1 MTAFSVIIPTYN
13 RLSLLQRA
21 IASILAQSHPVDEI
35 IIIDDG
41 STDTTAEWVQNLD
54 DPRIQYLYQSN
65 AGPAAARNLGIQKAK
80 GEWIALLDSDDEWLP
95 NKIKVQLE
103 FLQKNSDYQVCQCE
117 EIWLKNGERI
127 NPHKKHQKHSGWI
140 FKECLPLC
148 IVSPS
153 AAVFSKKLF
162 LEVGGFD
169 ENLPVCE
176 DYDLWL
182 RMALRS
188 PIMTLPEPQIVK
200 YGGHADQLSKRHWG
214 MDRFRVQSLE
224 KILQQEKLTSKQ
236 KTWLLEELI
245 HKLKILS
252 QGFKKRNPLAPN
264 PYEEKW
270 KNYHAN
276 RSCDR

>member
-1 MTAFSVIIPTYN
+1 M
-13 RLSLLQRA
+13 
-21 IASILAQSHPVDEI
+21 
-35 IIIDDG
+35 
-41 STDTTAEWVQNLD
+41 
-54 DPRIQYLYQSN
+54 
-65 AGPAAARNLGIQKAK
+65 
-80 GEWIALLDSDDEWLP
+80 
-95 NKIKVQLE
+95 
-103 FLQKNSDYQVCQCE
+103 
-117 EIWLKNGERI
+117 
-127 NPHKKHQKHSGWI
+127 
-140 FKECLPLC
+140 PLC

-169 ENLPVCE
+169 ESLAVCE

-252 QGFKKRNPLAPN
+252 QGFKKRNPLVLN
-264 PYEEKW
+264 PYEGKLN
-270 KNYHAN
+270 KYLVMM
-276 RSCDR
+276 SF

>member
-1 MTAFSVIIPTYN
+1 MLPFSVIIPTYN
-13 RLSLLQRA
+13 RLVPLQRA
-21 IASILAQSHPVDEI
+21 VTSVLAQTHPIDEI

-41 STDTTAEWVQNLD
+41 STDKTAEWVQNLD
-54 DPRIQYLYQSN
+54 DPRIQYLYQPN

-117 EIWLKNGERI
+117 EIWFKNGQRI

-188 PIMTLPEPQIVK
+188 PIMTLPEHQIVK